1 MKSLIKYSSTK
12 SRLFFYTL
20 NPKRFNYLT
29 EKRKHVLIE
38 LGILQLKDAA
48 YERVGVILQLAMR
61 GAEESQTVKSSGS
74 TNCCVD
80 CESHD

>member
-20 NPKRFNYLT
+20 HPKRFDYLT

-38 LGILQLKDAA
+38 LGILQLKDAG
-48 YERVGVILQLAMR
+48 YERVGVVLQLGMR
-61 GAEESQTVKSSGS
+61 GAEERQTVKSSGS
-74 TNCCVD
+74 ANRCVA